1 MPNLGPRSTA
11 LVLAILAVTIES
23 PAQEPPKVDQAALL
37 EAENQVSA
45 KKKGQSWQP
54 SVPVF
59 PLAVGDAVRTGQL
72 SRAAVRLT
80 DLSVLRMNEVTT
92 IEILPREKLNG
103 SEGLD
108 VKNGAI
114 YFFSRDRPREL
125 RIQTPVVT
133 GALRGTEF
141 HVVVE
146 EDGKTRVTM
155 FDGEVELS
163 NAHGSVLIRS
173 GEQGEVAR
181 GQAPRKTAV
190 IEAVNIIQWCLYY
203 PAVLD
208 PRELGIDRERN
219 PIAESVAAY
228 DQGDLLGA
236 LEKYPKD
243 YRATSVAGRLYHA
256 AVLLA
261 VGQVDK
267 AHTALSIGICPR
279 HLGLGLNRIAAFGQT
294 KLEQER
300 SPPRVVVP

>member
-208 PRELGIDRERN
+208 PRELGID
-219 PIAESVAAY
+219 
-228 DQGDLLGA
+228 
-236 LEKYPKD
+236 
-243 YRATSVAGRLYHA
+243 
-256 AVLLA
+256 
-261 VGQVDK
+261 
-267 AHTALSIGICPR
+267 
-279 HLGLGLNRIAAFGQT
+279 
-294 KLEQER
+294 
-300 SPPRVVVP
+300 